1 MFLSSICLNYKNL
14 LCLSF
19 FLVLCLTPHPSFG
32 KYASIV
38 IDSQS
43 GKIHHSV
50 NADTRN
56 YPASLTKLMTLYL
69 LFDAIDRKKIN
80 MNTKFKVSRKAAIQ
94 PASKIGL
101 PFGSLI
107 TVKNAINALIIKS
120 ANDVAT
126 VVAENLGGSERR
138 FALIMTHKARK
149 IGMKKTIFRNAS
161 GLSHRAQMSTAR
173 DMATLANRII
183 KDFPQYYHFFSR
195 TQFSYNGR
203 VYRTHNKVLKT
214 YKGAEGMKTGYIR
227 ASGYNLITTARKD
240 GTRLIGVIFGGD
252 SARSRDRHMRT
263 LLNRAYTKI
272 TNSREKP
279 ASRLASLNWKKVTN
293 IQTKPKTGA
302 NQSLFWGI
310 QVGAFYSVKPAK
322 KLIVKILTKYKT
334 LLSAAD
340 IRIMPIRKPGYQIL
354 YRARIEN
361 INMGS
366 AYSVCR
372 LLKKDSQP
380 CIPFRMKIISR
391 VAQG

>member
-1 MFLSSICLNYKNL
+1 MFLSRMHLNFRFL

-19 FLVLCLTPHPSFG
+19 LLSLCLIPNPSFG

-38 IDSQS
+38 IDSES

-69 LFDAIDRKKIN
+69 LFDAVNRKKIT
-80 MNTKFKVSRKAAIQ
+80 MNTKFKVSRRAAIQ

-101 PFGSLI
+101 SVGSSI

-126 VVAENLGGSERR
+126 VVAENLGGNEKR

-149 IGMKKTIFRNAS
+149 MGMKKTIFRNAS
-161 GLSHRAQMSTAR
+161 GLSHKAQMSTAR

-240 GTRLIGVIFGGD
+240 GKRLIGVIFGGD

-263 LLNRAYTKI
+263 LLNRAYTRI
-272 TNSREKP
+272 TKTRVAPVSR
-279 ASRLASLNWKKVTN
+279 RASLNWKKVTN
-293 IQTKPKTGA
+293 LPIKPKVSST
-302 NQSLFWGI
+302 QSPFWGI
-310 QVGAFYSVKPAK
+310 QVGAFYSVKPAN
-322 KLIVKILTKYKT
+322 KLIAKILTRYKR
-334 LLSAAD
+334 LLSTAD

-366 AYSVCR
+366 AYRVCR
-372 LLKKDSQP
+372 LLKQDSQP
-380 CIPFRMKIISR
+380 CIPFRMKITSR